1 MVNVAELVGKKVVS
15 FKGDEIGKITDIM
28 FDIKKW
34 QITHLQ
40 LKLVTKAAVA
50 LGFKKTIGSYT
61 VCMPV
66 ELISSIG
73 DIITISKTL
82 LEIASSADI
91 KECIP
96 RSYKRIKI
104 AI

>member
-1 MVNVAELVGKKVVS
+1 MVNADELVGKRVVS
-15 FKGDEIGKITDIM
+15 VKGDEIGKITDII
-28 FDIKKW
+28 FELKGW

-40 LKLVTKAAVA
+40 LKLTNRAAVA
-50 LGFKKTIGSYT
+50 LGFKKTIGSYS

-66 ELISSIG
+66 ELVSSIG
-73 DIITISKTL
+73 DVITINKTL
-82 LEIASSADI
+82 LDIASGTDI

-104 AI
+104 AL

>member
-1 MVNVAELVGKKVVS
+1 MVNADELVGKRVVS
-15 FKGDEIGKITDIM
+15 LKGDAIGRVTDVQ
-28 FDIKKW
+28 FDIKNW

-40 LKLVTKAAVA
+40 MKLTNKAAVS

-66 ELISSIG
+66 ELIASIG
-73 DIITISKTL
+73 DVITISKTL
-82 LEIASSADI
+82 LDIASGTDI